1 LGSFLPGSLFR
12 KFIGGNEFMITLKLK
27 QAALGKIQ
35 KITPFF
41 KLSSHLFLLFFQKLF
56 G

>member
-35 KITPFF
+35 KITSFF
-41 KLSSHLFLLFFQKLF
+41 QIILILISAFFQKLF